1 MITGRATPEGTK
13 RKAGD
18 RPGYRV
24 LGSTGL
30 TVSCVGFGGYR
41 TGRGDPS
48 HRAALRAA
56 LAAGV
61 NLIDT
66 SSNYM
71 LGDSERLVGEVLAE
85 GVVPRDQ
92 VAVVTKIG
100 YVQGPNLELAEQR
113 EREGEPFPEMVK
125 YADGVWHC
133 IAPEFLEDQL
143 GRALERLGL
152 ETIDVLLL
160 HNPEYYLSE
169 AAHRQP
175 PQPLDEAREIF
186 YGRLR
191 KAFAYL
197 DGAVRDG
204 RIAAYGVSSN
214 MCVVPET
221 SPEAT
226 SAARMFEASGLK
238 MSVLQLPYNLLETGA
253 LLERNTPDGTAL
265 DVARRRNLG
274 VLVNRPLNAMGG
286 GGRLVRLADPPAAGR
301 PGSDEVLREA
311 LGAFGRSEEALG
323 EAFPGARGPALASMI
338 EAHLEEL
345 RSPRGLAYGFR
356 HDIGP
361 EARRGLQTLVMSTGG
376 HPNPDQVAQLQGYQ
390 DDLNGLLERLQ
401 ARSQGPDPRL
411 SAQVRAALEPVLP
424 PELRGESLSRIALD
438 FVASTPSVTCVL
450 NGMRHPA
457 YVADAV
463 GVMDLP
469 PIPDVAA
476 AARALSRPSAESVR
490 AEGER
495 T

>member
-1 MITGRATPEGTK
+1 MKIGGRATPEGTA
-13 RKAGD
+13 RRAGD
-18 RPGYRV
+18 RPGYRL

-30 TVSCVGFGGYR
+30 TVSNVGFGGYR
-41 TGRGDPS
+41 TGRADPT

-85 GVVPRDQ
+85 GSVPRDE
-92 VAVVTKIG
+92 VVVVTKIG

-113 EREGEPFPEMVK
+113 ERDGDPFPEVVK

-191 KAFAYL
+191 KAFTYL

-204 RIAAYGVSSN
+204 TIAAYGVSSN
-214 MCVVPET
+214 TCVVPANE
-221 SPEAT
+221 PEAT
-226 SAARMFEASGLK
+226 SAARIFEASGLK
-238 MSVLQLPYNLLETGA
+238 MSVLQLPYNLFETGA

-274 VLVNRPLNAMGG
+274 VLVNRPLNAMGSG
-286 GGRLVRLADPPAAGR
+286 GAGGRLVRLADPPRAGQ
-301 PGSDEVLREA
+301 PGSDEALQAALAAFERSEAA
-311 LGAFGRSEEALG
+311 LGQ
-323 EAFPGARGPALASMI
+323 AFPGARGPGVAAMI
-338 EAHLEEL
+338 RANWEEL
-345 RSPRGLAYGFR
+345 RSPRGLAHGFR
-356 HDIGP
+356 NAIGP
-361 EARRGLQTLVMSTGG
+361 EARRGLQTLVAAVGG
-376 HPNPDQVAQLQGYQ
+376 RPSPAQVAQLEGYQ
-390 DDLNGLLERLQ
+390 GELNALLERLQ
-401 ARSQGPDPRL
+401 ARAQGPDPRT
-411 SAQVRAALEPVLP
+411 AARIRAALEPVLP
-424 PELRGESLSRIALD
+424 PELRNESLSRIALD
-438 FVASTPSVTCVL
+438 FVASTPSVSCVL

-469 PIPDVAA
+469 PLPDVVA
-476 AARALSRPSAESVR
+476 AARALGGPSA
-490 AEGER
+490 AG
-495 T
+495 